1 MNKNKPGPNEAI
13 SHCVIN
19 CAKWGKNKKN
29 PENAHS
35 RGICK
40 QALGTDKQGWKKK
53 KKKIKITQ
61 PQITN
66 CKAEFFNYLKE
77 EKTGKMWKTKDTK
90 IAIVLPTFE
99 QTASWLSFECQRT

>member
-1 MNKNKPGPNEAI
+1 MRQYPTAWSTVQNEA
-13 SHCVIN
+13 
-19 CAKWGKNKKN
+19 KTKKIQRM
-29 PENAHS
+29 PIHVVFASKRLEPTS
-35 RGICK
+35 RVE
-40 QALGTDKQGWKKK
+40 KK